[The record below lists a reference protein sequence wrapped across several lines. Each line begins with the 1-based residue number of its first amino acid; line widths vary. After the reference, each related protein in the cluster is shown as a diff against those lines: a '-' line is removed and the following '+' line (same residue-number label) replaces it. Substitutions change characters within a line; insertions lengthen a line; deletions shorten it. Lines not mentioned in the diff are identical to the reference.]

1 MGSEMCIRD
10 RCVCSHPL
18 ALRSQLVGFAM
29 GHPWAIAPLD
39 LSTRSSYHYV
49 LIFRLLLKITVVSS
63 FYANLHCLLLSLSPR
78 DRAPTPTKHPTTLTS
93 MVAHTFISSTNP
105 GYPKPCAAGE
115 AASTWREPWPPG
127 ASASAFARERKA
139 CALPPPGDQND
150 HSPENPFCTPSSILA
165 LSSLGACAACCI
177 CVFVWDERSRTFLRV
192 PADASARGRTTRD
205 ARATPR

>member
-1 MGSEMCIRD
+1 
-10 RCVCSHPL
+10 
-18 ALRSQLVGFAM
+18 M
-29 GHPWAIAPLD
+29 GHPWAVAALE
-39 LSTRSSYHYV
+39 LLTRSSYHYV

-78 DRAPTPTKHPTTLTS
+78 DRAPTPTKHPTTLAQAWWHIICLRTLDIQNL
-93 MVAHTFISSTNP
+93 A
-105 GYPKPCAAGE
+105 CAAGE